1 LYLLVTGSYHCSI
14 PRLAAFQ
21 SWQIGI
27 ASFPKSIL
35 NRPTMQDI
43 GDSAAI
49 QPIELS
55 VPRHHPDIIRAPR
68 DYFLGPVFA
77 ATKQSGPRE
86 VTVRVKIGEDV
97 SERRYQIGG
106 FHPMDP
112 DLHPPALDVRHARA
126 IFFFGA
132 LPISNGATTWARHAA
147 TPRICSARC
156 FPGAD
161 RQSSQPAFAVNCK
174 GRTRASVFLCTRTRG
189 WRKVTNK

>member
-1 LYLLVTGSYHCSI
+1 
-14 PRLAAFQ
+14 
-21 SWQIGI
+21 
-27 ASFPKSIL
+27 
-35 NRPTMQDI
+35 
-43 GDSAAI
+43 
-49 QPIELS
+49 
-55 VPRHHPDIIRAPR
+55 
-68 DYFLGPVFA
+68 VFA